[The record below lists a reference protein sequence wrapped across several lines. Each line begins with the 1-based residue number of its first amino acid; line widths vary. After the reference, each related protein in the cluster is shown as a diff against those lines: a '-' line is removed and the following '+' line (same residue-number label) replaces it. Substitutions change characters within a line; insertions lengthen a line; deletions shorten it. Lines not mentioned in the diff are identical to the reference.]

1 MNYVNPVNIAIISLN
16 NSTTEYYTQFFNLK
30 QYDNILHL
38 DKRSF
43 NIEKFKNFQPE
54 IILIDDY
61 FNCDNNEEIINK
73 IKKEFQT
80 IPTYYLAPQCVDRFN
95 DYEDEKVYFFK
106 DNFNESLIEHFNKTL
121 LKLRIKREITKNIA
135 I

>member
-80 IPTYYLAPQCVDRFN
+80 IPTYYLAPQCVDCFN